1 MKAAGISTTL
11 FLFWIVLIGTW
22 DPKPLAIGAV
32 LCVSLG
38 WWSARLVQ
46 EEEGEATRLTPVRL
60 LALLGSTPAF
70 AWHVFSGGV
79 QVAID
84 AFRPTLALEPRMVE
98 RATGLEGRLS
108 QALYVSTVTLS
119 PGTLAVDSEGQT
131 TLVHCL
137 SERFAADL
145 DEGTIE
151 RRIARVLEE

>member
-22 DPKPLAIGAV
+22 DPKKLAIGTV

-46 EEEGEATRLTPVRL
+46 EEGEATRLTPGRL

-70 AWHVFSGGV
+70 AWHVLSGGV

-98 RATGLEGRLS
+98 CDTGLEGRLS

-145 DEGTIE
+145 DEGVVE
-151 RRIARVLEE
+151 RRIARALEE